1 MSRKNG
7 GIFGIFWVPLT
18 GGTGGG
24 STGKAI
30 ALYHCVNQQL
40 REAREIE
47 IFPSIHHSYNN

>member
-1 MSRKNG
+1 MG
-7 GIFGIFWVPLT
+7 GFLGIFWVPLT